1 METVTYIATSR
12 QMALKTKVDVIAN
25 NIANMST
32 TGYKR
37 QRMVFDEF
45 LVKPHKVNPRNDG
58 PYQMVVDAGTYRQEE
73 QGALQRTSN
82 PLDVALQGEGYF
94 NVETA
99 NGIRFTRAGNFA
111 LNDQRE
117 LVTQSGL
124 RVLGANG
131 NEIRIPAGASNITIT
146 ADGTVDTDAGQAG
159 RIQVTQF
166 TRPQEMVE
174 EGDGLYSAVE
184 AGVDA
189 EGTTLL
195 QGMLE
200 KSNVQPI
207 VEMTEMIEAMRAYQS
222 VVNILQTDHERQRT
236 ANQRLSRVS

>member
-12 QMALKTKVDVIAN
+12 QMALKNKVDVIAN

-37 QRMVFDEF
+37 QRMIFEEF
-45 LVKPHKVNPRNDG
+45 LVKPHQTNPRNDG
-58 PYQMVVDAGTYRQEE
+58 PYTMVLDAGTYRQDE
-73 QGALQRTSN
+73 QGALHRTDN

-94 NVETA
+94 NVRTA
-99 NGIRFTRAGNFA
+99 NGTRFTRAGSFA

-124 RVLGANG
+124 PVLGTNG
-131 NEIRIPAGASNITIT
+131 NELRVPAGASRITIT
-146 ADGTVDTDAGQAG
+146 ADGTISSDAGQIG
-159 RIQVTQF
+159 QLQISQF
-166 TRPQEMVE
+166 TRPQELVE

-184 AGVDA
+184 TAIDA
-189 EGTTLL
+189 EDVQVM

-207 VEMTEMIEAMRAYQS
+207 VEMTDMIDAMRAYQS

-236 ANQRLSRVS
+236 ANQRLSRTS